1 MLLITAISK
10 QCKSLLA
17 CFTSFHKSAMC
28 YSNET
33 TQAKNNNNIKLSTTT
48 EIDGLAIG
56 EGVIIIL

>member
-1 MLLITAISK
+1 
-10 QCKSLLA
+10 
-17 CFTSFHKSAMC
+17 MC